1 MSEDTVGYLAENV
14 APLSTGMMAGTALY
28 TLLLGFGF
36 VAFGMYVQHRWLAFW
51 GSTMVM
57 AGSAFLIALLAG
69 WG

>member
-1 MSEDTVGYLAENV
+1 MTGGAVGYFAKNV
-14 APLSTGMMAGTALY
+14 APLSTGMMAATTLY

-36 VAFGMYVQHRWLAFW
+36 VVFGMYVQHRWLAFW

-57 AGSAFLIALLAG
+57 AGSLFLIALLAG